1 LLALPSGY
9 FYNSYRKRNFVR
21 EEETQLSGDFLAF
34 FSFFFAWI
42 WREDGRLAMAAA
54 MGLEAPETTAPT
66 PPASRAPADD
76 AVSIFRFERADIE

>member
-1 LLALPSGY
+1 
-9 FYNSYRKRNFVR
+9 
-21 EEETQLSGDFLAF
+21 
-34 FSFFFAWI
+34 
-42 WREDGRLAMAAA
+42 MAAA